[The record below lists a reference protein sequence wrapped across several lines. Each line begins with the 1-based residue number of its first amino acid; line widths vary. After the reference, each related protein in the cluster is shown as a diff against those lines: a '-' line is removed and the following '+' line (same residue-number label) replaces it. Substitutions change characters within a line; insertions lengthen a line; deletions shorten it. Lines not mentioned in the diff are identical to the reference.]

1 MEDPDPEVCPVFPH
15 CSSQL
20 TIRSL
25 TVRQKKILQAFAD
38 DFEGRPSDIH
48 FGPLPTTPSSEPESP
63 SKPPPPPT
71 GKAPPPPP
79 RAPFVETQP
88 KKSPPI
94 AEDEGF
100 IHTLASGVGKVIG
113 WAERFLGNGEKK
125 K

>member
-1 MEDPDPEVCPVFPH
+1 MEDPDPKVSPTFHLREL
-15 CSSQL
+15 QL
-20 TIRSL
+20 KVRSL

-48 FGPLPTTPSSEPESP
+48 FGPLPSNPSSDSP
-63 SKPPPPPT
+63 SNPSPPPPP
-71 GKAPPPPP
+71 GKASSPPPPP

-88 KKSPPI
+88 KKSQPI

-113 WAERFLGNGEKK
+113 WAERFMGNGKK
-125 K
+125 